1 LSNISINLHL
11 NILYIKKKLF
21 LNIKQKEMKKI
32 ATLLLLIITLS
43 VHAQKMPSPPK
54 EDAFGKESLWESFER
69 KDAYDILNRTK
80 KIAILPVSSAYFAKK
95 IDPDSLQ
102 KYQVMLTKI
111 SSSVQK
117 AYFEG
122 LVKKTLSAVV
132 QNPDE
137 TNRILSQK
145 GLLNMELLN
154 KTPKNTICFILGVDA
169 VMFVDITMER
179 LRSALGQLALN
190 TLNPFNST
198 ASDEIAIGLRL
209 YEKANGDFFWANRSS
224 VKITMLNN
232 ASDAFIKATGESF
245 QSIPFVIK

>member
-1 LSNISINLHL
+1 
-11 NILYIKKKLF
+11 
-21 LNIKQKEMKKI
+21 MKKI
-32 ATLLLLIITLS
+32 TTLLLLIITLS

-111 SSSVQK
+111 STSVQK
-117 AYFEG
+117 AYFDG
-122 LVKKTLSAVV
+122 LVKKTLSAVM

-137 TNRILSQK
+137 TNRILNQK

-154 KTPKNTICFILGVDA
+154 KTPKNTICFMLGVDA

>member
-1 LSNISINLHL
+1 
-11 NILYIKKKLF
+11 
-21 LNIKQKEMKKI
+21 MKKI

-102 KYQVMLTKI
+102 KYQVVLTELSSDIQKI
-111 SSSVQK
+111 
-117 AYFEG
+117 YFDG
-122 LVKKTLSAVV
+122 LVKKTLSAVL

-137 TNRILSQK
+137 TNRILSQR
-145 GLLNMELLN
+145 GLLNLELLN
-154 KTPKNTICFILGVDA
+154 KTPKNTVCFMLGVDA
-169 VMFVDITMER
+169 VMFVDITMEH
-179 LRSALGQLALN
+179 LRSALGQAALN
-190 TLNPFNST
+190 ALTRFSNA
-198 ASDEIAIGLRL
+198 ASDEIAIGLQL
-209 YEKANGDFFWANRSS
+209 YEKANGEFFWANRSS
-224 VKITMLNN
+224 AKITMINN
-232 ASDAFIKATGESF
+232 PSGAFIKAIGESF

>member
-1 LSNISINLHL
+1 
-11 NILYIKKKLF
+11 
-21 LNIKQKEMKKI
+21 MKKT

-43 VHAQKMPSPPK
+43 VQAQKLPSPPK

-69 KDAYDILNRTK
+69 KDTYDILSRTK

-111 SSSVQK
+111 STSVQK
-117 AYFEG
+117 AYFDG
-122 LVKKTLSAVV
+122 LVKKTLSAVM

-137 TNRILSQK
+137 TNRILNQK

-154 KTPKNTICFILGVDA
+154 KTPKNTICFMLGVDA

-179 LRSALGQLALN
+179 LRSALGQLAI
-190 TLNPFNST
+190 NSLSRFT
-198 ASDEIAIGLRL
+198 NAASDEIAIGLRL
-209 YEKANGDFFWANRSS
+209 YEKANGEFFWANRSS
-224 VKITMLNN
+224 EKITWLN
-232 ASDAFIKATGESF
+232 SPSEAFIKATGESF

>member
-1 LSNISINLHL
+1 
-11 NILYIKKKLF
+11 
-21 LNIKQKEMKKI
+21 
-32 ATLLLLIITLS
+32 
-43 VHAQKMPSPPK
+43 
-54 EDAFGKESLWESFER
+54 
-69 KDAYDILNRTK
+69 
-80 KIAILPVSSAYFAKK
+80 
-95 IDPDSLQ
+95 
-102 KYQVMLTKI
+102 
-111 SSSVQK
+111 
-117 AYFEG
+117 
-122 LVKKTLSAVV
+122 
-132 QNPDE
+132 
-137 TNRILSQK
+137 
-145 GLLNMELLN
+145 MELLN
-154 KTPKNTICFILGVDA
+154 KTPKNTICFMLGVDA

>member
-1 LSNISINLHL
+1 
-11 NILYIKKKLF
+11 
-21 LNIKQKEMKKI
+21 MKKT

-43 VHAQKMPSPPK
+43 VQAQKLPSPPK

-69 KDAYDILNRTK
+69 KDTYDILSRTK

-95 IDPDSLQ
+95 IEPDSLQ

-111 SSSVQK
+111 STTVQK
-117 AYFEG
+117 AYFDG
-122 LVKKTLSAVV
+122 LVKKTLSAVM

-137 TNRILSQK
+137 TNRILNQK

-154 KTPKNTICFILGVDA
+154 KTPKNTICFMLGVDA
-169 VMFVDITMER
+169 VMIVDITMER

-190 TLNPFNST
+190 TLNPFSNT

-209 YEKANGDFFWANRSS
+209 YEKSNGDFFWANRSS
-224 VKITMLNN
+224 AKITMLNN
-232 ASDAFIKATGESF
+232 PSDAFIKATGESF
-245 QSIPFVIK
+245 QSIPFVIR

>member
-1 LSNISINLHL
+1 
-11 NILYIKKKLF
+11 
-21 LNIKQKEMKKI
+21 MKKI

>member
-1 LSNISINLHL
+1 
-11 NILYIKKKLF
+11 
-21 LNIKQKEMKKI
+21 MKKI

-145 GLLNMELLN
+145 GLLNLELLN

>member
-1 LSNISINLHL
+1 
-11 NILYIKKKLF
+11 
-21 LNIKQKEMKKI
+21 MKKI

-43 VHAQKMPSPPK
+43 VHAQKLPSPPK

-102 KYQVMLTKI
+102 KYQIMLTKI
-111 SSSVQK
+111 SSTVQK
-117 AYFEG
+117 AYFDG

-145 GLLNMELLN
+145 GLLNMELLT
-154 KTPKNTICFILGVDA
+154 KTSKNTVCFMLGVDA

-190 TLNPFNST
+190 TLNPSNST

-209 YEKANGDFFWANRSS
+209 YEKANGDFFWASRSS

-232 ASDAFIKATGESF
+232 PSDAFIKATGESF